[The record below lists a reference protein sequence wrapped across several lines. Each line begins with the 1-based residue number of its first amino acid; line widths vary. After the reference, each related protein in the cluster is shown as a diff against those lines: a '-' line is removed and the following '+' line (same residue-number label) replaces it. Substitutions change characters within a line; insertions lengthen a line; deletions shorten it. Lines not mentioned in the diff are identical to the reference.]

1 MKKSFLI
8 TVIITLLGL
17 YHTQGQSVYWEQS
30 ADNTSSGNLSI
41 GSIAANSYSK
51 LVIKGPNQPLNSGGK
66 RDLSFEF
73 AAAGK
78 AQIRSYR
85 GGSWDTYMQFLTTPV
100 SGGDPVPQ
108 MHISHDGKIGIGTT
122 TPVHLL
128 HLKSA
133 VPYMRFELNNGSY
146 SMIEWL
152 EASTRVAGIHWVGHQ
167 TPNRLSFMTGVS
179 SISEQMS
186 ITETGN
192 VGIGTTTPD
201 MKFSVYSAENSLV
214 RFHYTGSSTISGFRL
229 GRSGSFGD
237 FINLSS
243 GFGIGAGSSSGNLPL
258 NSQNLTH
265 VDLFINST
273 TNNVG
278 IGTTTPLD
286 RLTVT
291 GGNVTI
297 GNTTNQEY
305 SLTFRPSDNTARNAL
320 VGYSS
325 NTVAADYI
333 GLKSNW
339 GSIRFS
345 TNGGNEVVRI
355 TANERVGIGTS
366 DPQSKLA
373 VEGTI
378 RAKEIKVME
387 VIGAPDYVFEADYN
401 LRTLEA
407 TKAYIEENK
416 HLPEIPSAA
425 EMEANGIELGDMNMR
440 LLKKIE
446 ELTLYMIE
454 INKQVQELKAENQ
467 SLKAQISH

>member
-8 TVIITLLGL
+8 TIIITLLGL
-17 YHTQGQSVYWEQS
+17 GHTQGQSVYWEQS

-133 VPYMRFELNNGSY
+133 MPYMRFELNSGSY

-167 TPNRLSFMTGVS
+167 TPNRLSFMTGVT

-192 VGIGTTTPD
+192 VGIGTT
-201 MKFSVYSAENSLV
+201 N
-214 RFHYTGSSTISGFRL
+214 
-229 GRSGSFGD
+229 
-237 FINLSS
+237 
-243 GFGIGAGSSSGNLPL
+243 
-258 NSQNLTH
+258 
-265 VDLFINST
+265 
-273 TNNVG
+273 
-278 IGTTTPLD
+278 PLD

-325 NTVAADYI
+325 NTAAADYI

-373 VEGTI
+373 VDGTI

-407 TKAYIEENK
+407 TKAYIKENK

-425 EMEANGIELGDMNMR
+425 EIEANGIDLGDMNMR

-446 ELTLYMIE
+446 ELTLYQIE
-454 INKQVQELKAENQ
+454 LLERIEKLETNQNK
-467 SLKAQISH
+467 